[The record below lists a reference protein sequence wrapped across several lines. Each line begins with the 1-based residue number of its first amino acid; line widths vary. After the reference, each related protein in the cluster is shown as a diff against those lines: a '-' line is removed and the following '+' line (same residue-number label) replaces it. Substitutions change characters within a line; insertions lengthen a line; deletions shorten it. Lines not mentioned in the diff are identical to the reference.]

1 MNREK
6 VRHEAIER
14 FTAEWHNDNSA
25 IVEAFEDG
33 AEYMQE
39 TMIAQIR
46 NLFRDLEITV
56 NVETRFGVHTA
67 TTKLGEG
74 HIGQICDIL
83 SR

>member
-14 FTAEWHNDNSA
+14 FTAEWHNGNSA
-25 IVEAFEDG
+25 IVEAFEEG
-33 AEYMQE
+33 AEWMQE

-56 NVETRFGVHTA
+56 NAETRFGVHTE
-67 TTKLGEG
+67 TIKLSESD
-74 HIGQICDIL
+74 IEQICEIL